1 MATTT
6 TVSNVSIA
14 MSRPRI
20 TSSQKLGPAILGC
33 RVKVG
38 SCDKLGS
45 VCHVASVKPFQQ
57 ASISCASKF
66 DKFVTKA
73 MSESSSN
80 KQVTGLP
87 IDLRGFTSF
96 FFLMVSIVK
105 FDLT

>member
-6 TVSNVSIA
+6 SISSISVGV
-14 MSRPRI
+14 SRPGI
-20 TSSQKLGPAILGC
+20 TSSQKLGSVILGG

-57 ASISCASKF
+57 VSPSSNIKF

-80 KQVTGLP
+80 NQVAGLP

-96 FFLMVSIVK
+96 SV
-105 FDLT
+105 